1 MLKHHTFLCLSKQL
15 RLSSPEQS
23 QWDCPRNSKDYSDWT
38 GSLSGVLV
46 PSVRVNSDWP
56 VLGIPSR
63 TGIPLGLHSDWTG
76 TGTNN
81 LAVVG

>member
-1 MLKHHTFLCLSKQL
+1 VSLGVRTMPKHHTFLCLSKQL
-15 RLSSPEQS
+15 RLSSPR
-23 QWDCPRNSKDYSDWT
+23 DRLINCP
-38 GSLSGVLV
+38 SGLLV
-46 PSVRVNSDWP
+46 PSVQVNSAWP

-63 TGIPLGLHSDWTG
+63 TGIPLRLHLDWTG